1 MIIKQQISLY
11 LILLSVLCTKCAFI
25 QQLHLMSHV
34 IYAAILNII
43 GILLFA
49 SGFFLT
55 RVELPDIATCSS
67 SDTVQDSIQLNDNEK
82 CCYPWKQ
89 QESHL
94 MPHTSP
100 GMHTNNAKEKNGK
113 SKCSSYDRIV
123 ILIID
128 ALRYDFMDL
137 DNKII
142 NKEDRSYQSGSSG
155 ISIEDNDSDDIH
167 TLVYHNK
174 LKFVAKTLKEKA
186 NKSFLRKFL
195 ADPPTTTMQRLKG
208 VFTGGL
214 PTFIDIKDD
223 VASSAITED
232 NLLQQLINKKMD
244 MVFMGDDTWV
254 SLFPN
259 AFKRSF
265 PYPSF
270 NVKDL
275 HTVDLGV
282 IDHLFPELRNKDWD
296 VLVGHF
302 LGVDHV
308 GHRYGPDHIEMGL
321 KLTQMDHVIE
331 DVINEIEKRSQKESE
346 RILLLVFGDHGMT
359 GDGNHGGATDLE
371 RGAALFAYSTYPIF
385 DPSIDGK
392 NGKDN
397 IVHLFINES
406 QGGNIQQ
413 IDLAPTLSVL
423 MDIPIPFGNLGSVIP
438 ELMFGT
444 LSNDVDEEKRL
455 EKVNKAL
462 KTNIDQVIAY
472 FEEYSS
478 KAKGSLNMDKVKS
491 LKQMANDI
499 FTNVT
504 LSKRD
509 VFLSSRSILHILADD
524 ARALWTQFDTTM
536 MILGIILLFVSCL
549 VLSYPYFLL
558 IRKVILQ
565 DGGSGDRIHLSS
577 YVGLIVVLLS
587 YAALFS
593 NSYIVAESHVFSF
606 LCCTFALSLGIE
618 CISSLRSKENK
629 NKDDIHTE
637 SQYSLSSSAPRI
649 LLVTLLVMLCSRLSL
664 ETGDEIRTAAHEA
677 ASMEFNQICFQMICW
692 LCICLFCFRFFDSS
706 MISLLFLSLP
716 VTHWLLQYINHP
728 MFLVPRISFI
738 ASILSVGVH
747 LIRPAQISK
756 SSVFISHISSYSL
769 LLGPASPAAILLA
782 LCQCYGFYYL
792 VQHLDDRSGTDIT
805 SSLSSE
811 NIKFSFLSATYLYL
825 SSCLFFFSS
834 GHKCDFGTLHITS
847 AYVGFEEFAYYR
859 GAVMLTLNTFGNYLF
874 PILAYLLRLVSHEDG
889 DATVSALA
897 WLFSIRTTA
906 TATFVHFQRRHL
918 MVWAIFA
925 PKLVYDA
932 SSLLFLDFV
941 MLMYYIVKRLVLHT
955 KEKHHIS

>member
-1 MIIKQQISLY
+1 MAY
-11 LILLSVLCTKCAFI
+11 VCTKFAFI
-25 QQLHLMSHV
+25 QQINPMNHV
-34 IYAAILNII
+34 IYALILNVV

-49 SGFFLT
+49 NGFFLT
-55 RVELPDIATCSS
+55 RVELPDIATCNNSGS
-67 SDTVQDSIQLNDNEK
+67 RDMTQDSIQLSDNK
-82 CCYPWKQ
+82 GCCYPWKQ
-89 QESHL
+89 HELPL
-94 MPHTSP
+94 MAHSSSGTHSSN
-100 GMHTNNAKEKNGK
+100 TKEKT
-113 SKCSSYDRIV
+113 SKHECSSYDRIV

-128 ALRYDFMDL
+128 ALRYDFMDP
-137 DNKII
+137 DSEII
-142 NKEDRSYQSGSSG
+142 SKDYHSHQAESGN
-155 ISIEDNDSDDIH
+155 INVNDASH
-167 TLVYHNK
+167 TMVYHNK

-232 NLLQQLINKKMD
+232 NLLLQLIRKKME

-254 SLFPN
+254 ALFPN

-321 KLTQMDHVIE
+321 KLTQMDHAIE
-331 DVINEIEKRSQKESE
+331 DVINEIEKRSQNENE

-385 DPSIDGK
+385 DSSPINGK
-392 NGKDN
+392 YNKDN
-397 IVHLFINES
+397 IVDLFINES

-413 IDLAPTLSVL
+413 IDLAPTLSML

-444 LSNDVDEEKRL
+444 LSNDVDEDQRL
-455 EKVNKAL
+455 EKVNRAL
-462 KTNIDQVIAY
+462 KANIDQVITY

-478 KAKGSLNMDKVKS
+478 KAKGSLNMEKVKT
-491 LKQMANDI
+491 LKQMANDLSK
-499 FTNVT
+499 NAT
-504 LSKRD
+504 LSKRE
-509 VFLSSRSILHILADD
+509 VFLSSRSILRILADD

-549 VLSYPYFLL
+549 VLSYPCFLL
-558 IRKVILQ
+558 IRKMIQ
-565 DGGSGDRIHLSS
+565 QNTDNGDQLHLSPFT
-577 YVGLIVVLLS
+577 GLITVLLS

-593 NSYIVAESHVFSF
+593 NSYIVAEAHVFSF
-606 LCCTFALSLGIE
+606 LCCTFALSLGAE
-618 CISSLRSKENK
+618 CISSLKGKEFSK
-629 NKDDIHTE
+629 KDDIHSG
-637 SQYSLSSSAPRI
+637 SQYFLSLSSVTRI
-649 LLVTLLVMLCSRLSL
+649 LLITFFVMLCSRLSL
-664 ETGDEIRTAAHEA
+664 ETGDAIRAAAHEA
-677 ASMEFNQICFQMICW
+677 ASMELNQICFQMICW
-692 LCICLFCFRFFDSS
+692 LLVSLFCFRFFDFS
-706 MISLLFLSLP
+706 MVSFSSLLLP
-716 VTHWLLQYINHP
+716 ISHWLLQYINHP
-728 MFLVPRISFI
+728 MLLVPRISF
-738 ASILSVGVH
+738 AACILSVGTH
-747 LIRPAQISK
+747 LIRPAYVSK
-756 SSVFISHISSYSL
+756 GSIFISLVSSYSL

-782 LCQCYGFYYL
+782 LCQCSGFYYL
-792 VQHLDDRSGTDIT
+792 VHCLDDHNIHTDTT
-805 SSLSSE
+805 SSSKSVKL
-811 NIKFSFLSATYLYL
+811 SFLTATYLYL

-874 PILAYLLRLVSHEDG
+874 PVLAHLLHLVSYKDGTDDDIAKVSILAY
-889 DATVSALA
+889 
-897 WLFSIRTTA
+897 LFSIRTTA

-932 SSLLFLDFV
+932 SSLLFLDGTV
-941 MLMYYIVKRLVLHT
+941 LIYYMVKRLALHA
-955 KEKHHIS
+955 KEKHHRS